1 MTTDT
6 VGGAVTSAD
15 GTTIGYR
22 QLGEGPGVILLHG
35 AMSSSYNHVQLAEA
49 LAGAF
54 TVYLPD
60 RRGRGLSGLYRDDH
74 TIGTDVDDLAAVLAA
89 TGAHN
94 VFGCSSGA
102 IVVLEAARRLPAIH
116 RAVIFEP
123 PLFADNRAPA
133 SVLTRFDQ
141 EMAQGDVAA
150 ALVTGMKGAQMGP
163 PVFNV
168 LPRWLL
174 ERLTAMAMAQE
185 DRRGTNGYLPMR
197 ALAPTLHHDFQLV
210 AETSGSL
217 ERFRAIAAEL
227 MLLGGSKSPAYL
239 KSALD
244 VLERVVPDAER
255 VELPGVGHAAAW
267 NSDRGG
273 KPAMVGHELGRF
285 FAA

>member
-6 VGGAVTSAD
+6 LRVVTPAD

-49 LAGAF
+49 LADTF

-60 RRGRGLSGLYRDDH
+60 RRGRGVSGPYRPDH
-74 TIGTDVDDLAAVLAA
+74 GVQTDVEDLAAVLAA
-89 TGAHN
+89 TGTHN

-102 IVVLEAARRLPAIH
+102 IVTLEAALTLPTIH
-116 RAVIFEP
+116 RAAIFEP
-123 PLFADNRAPA
+123 PLFEDDRVPTT
-133 SVLTRFDQ
+133 VLRRLDQ
-141 EMAQGDVAA
+141 ELAGGDIAA

-168 LPRWLL
+168 MPRRLL
-174 ERLTAMAMAQE
+174 ELLTRMAMAQE
-185 DRRGTNGYLPMR
+185 DKRGTDGYVPMR
-197 ALAPTLHHDFQLV
+197 ALAPTLHHEFQLV
-210 AETSGSL
+210 ADTSGSL
-217 ERFRAIAAEL
+217 ERFRAIAAEV

-239 KSALD
+239 KRALD
-244 VLERVVPDAER
+244 MLERVVPDAKR
-255 VELPGVGHAAAW
+255 VELSGVGHAAAW

-273 KPAMVGHELGRF
+273 QPEQVGRELGQF